1 MQVPNS
7 KSYAFLNRLNR
18 VSVIVFFKK
27 YSPVFITIL
36 LFVLSNVLGFW
47 NVRNIQFELKEESN
61 INALEL
67 EERVSSFKGENI
79 FLLTPDEV
87 KEALFEENG
96 YIKEAYVEKKIPS
109 TLSIKIEE
117 YIPLYIG
124 YSSERCVLYSSE
136 GSRIRELCKE
146 CLEECT
152 DESLI
157 SISSNS
163 LLESGKRLI
172 YIDEIQKISKLLD
185 TFGFNIEKI
194 EIGEGVSKFTASNH
208 TFTFDMSYNLDIQL
222 NRMYLVGQKINSES
236 MEFTSLDLRFERP
249 VMKLK

>member
-1 MQVPNS
+1 MQVSNS
-7 KSYAFLNRLNR
+7 KSYAFLNRLSR
-18 VSVIVFFKK
+18 VSVIVFLRK
-27 YSPVFITIL
+27 YSPVFIVLL
-36 LFVLSNVLGFW
+36 LFVLSNVFGLW

-61 INALEL
+61 INPLEL
-67 EERVSSFKGENI
+67 EEKISSFKGENI
-79 FLLTPDEV
+79 FLLTPSEV
-87 KEALFEENG
+87 KETLFEENG
-96 YIKEAYVEKKIPS
+96 YIKDAYVEKKIPS
-109 TLSIKIEE
+109 TLNIKIEE

-136 GSRIRELCKE
+136 GTRISEICKE
-146 CLEECT
+146 CLDECT

-194 EIGEGVSKFTASNH
+194 EIEEGVSIFTATDH

-236 MEFTSLDLRFERP
+236 MEFSSLDLRFERP

>member
-7 KSYAFLNRLNR
+7 KSYAFLNRLSR
-18 VSVIVFFKK
+18 VSVIVFLKK
-27 YSPVFITIL
+27 YSPVFIVLL
-36 LFVLSNVLGFW
+36 LFVLSNVFGLW
-47 NVRNIQFELKEESN
+47 NVRNIQFELNEESN

-67 EERVSSFKGENI
+67 EEKVNFFKGENI
-79 FLLTPDEV
+79 FLLAPREV
-87 KEALFEENG
+87 KETLLEENG
-96 YIKEAYVEKKIPS
+96 YIKEAYVEKNIPS
-109 TLSIKIEE
+109 TLSIKIDE

-136 GSRIRELCKE
+136 GTRIKEICKE
-146 CLEECT
+146 CLEECK
-152 DESLI
+152 DESFI

-163 LLESGKRLI
+163 LLESSKRLI
-172 YIDEIQKISKLLD
+172 YIDEIRKISKLLD
-185 TFGFNIEKI
+185 TFGFNVKKI
-194 EIGEGVSKFTASNH
+194 EIGEGVSTFTATDN